1 MKFIYF
7 TDIHLCEG
15 TDSRQGFAACLEAML
30 AHNPQLLIN
39 GGDLGIKRAFGLGFE
54 RALVAA
60 RGVGIL
66 GLSTQLEL
74 FGGRLP
80 RIALDYRPMPCD
92 HHLNRH
98 RRPEAAAGWPAPG
111 PP

>member
-39 GGDLGIKRAFGLGFE
+39 GGDLASIPRPW
-54 RALVAA
+54 
-60 RGVGIL
+60 
-66 GLSTQLEL
+66 LSTT
-74 FGGRLP
+74 
-80 RIALDYRPMPCD
+80 
-92 HHLNRH
+92 N
-98 RRPEAAAGWPAPG
+98 
-111 PP
+111 